1 MARHKTLDT
10 QNNFSNIHPPEEE
23 EEEEEEED
31 LDDL

>member
-23 EEEEEEED
+23 EEED